1 MRRSHAGLRETA
13 WVRTSAGATP
23 LPSAPT
29 AARARPGGRHGA
41 VTVKAVDGNDYQT
54 LLVASTAAVAVGT
67 SLYLGLQVS
76 VSSLAASSAIPAS
89 AFSSARGTAMMWE

>member
-1 MRRSHAGLRETA
+1 MRARHAGLREAA
-13 WVRTSAGATP
+13 WVRTAAGATP
-23 LPSAPT
+23 QTRAHT
-29 AARARPGGRHGA
+29 VAMARRGERRRGA

-76 VSSLAASSAIPAS
+76 VSSLAAS
-89 AFSSARGTAMMWE
+89 